1 MSLITSLK
9 TARGL
14 RRLTPI
20 LAIGV
25 LALLSGC
32 VVYPAGGYYDGGG
45 GGYYGGG
52 GGYYGPPHGG
62 NYYHNGYYR

>member
-9 TARGL
+9 TKRGL

-20 LAIGV
+20 LAIGA

-32 VVYPAGGYYDGGG
+32 VVYPV
-45 GGYYGGG
+45 

-62 NYYHNGYYR
+62 YYYGHGGYYR

>member
-1 MSLITSLK
+1 MTLFTTLK

-32 VVYPAGGYYDGGG
+32 VVYPAGGYYGGHYG
-45 GGYYGGG
+45 YGSPHGGYYG
-52 GGYYGPPHGG
+52 HS
-62 NYYHNGYYR
+62 GYYR